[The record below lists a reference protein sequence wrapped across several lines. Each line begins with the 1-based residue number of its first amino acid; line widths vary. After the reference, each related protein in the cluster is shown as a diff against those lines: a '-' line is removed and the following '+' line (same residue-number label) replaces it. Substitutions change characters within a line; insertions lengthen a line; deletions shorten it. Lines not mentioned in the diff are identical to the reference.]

1 MGDKLRSQS
10 VVGSVLFT
18 HEGKNPLE
26 YVLYPAAQ
34 GELSQGFSQGHFH
47 HQFSKTFTQLIVLF
61 RVFRFSAAS
70 FNAVTSFIRNIF
82 KPGRHL
88 VTEMYQTLP

>member
-34 GELSQGFSQGHFH
+34 GEPSQGFSQGHFH
-47 HQFSKTFTQLIVLF
+47 HQFSKTFTQ
-61 RVFRFSAAS
+61 
-70 FNAVTSFIRNIF
+70 
-82 KPGRHL
+82 
-88 VTEMYQTLP
+88 

>member
-1 MGDKLRSQS
+1 MLTI

-18 HEGKNPLE
+18 HAVKTPLE
-26 YVLYPAAQ
+26 YFIQLLRTNRLRVFLKAIFVTLVLKNP
-34 GELSQGFSQGHFH
+34 HPVNCD
-47 HQFSKTFTQLIVLF
+47 VLF
-61 RVFRFSAAS
+61 RVFRFSAAP

-88 VTEMYQTLP
+88 GNVAIAIL

>member
-34 GELSQGFSQGHFH
+34 GEPSQGFSRGHFH
-47 HQFSKTFTQLIVLF
+47 HQFSKTFTQLTVLF

-88 VTEMYQTLP
+88 VTEM